1 MYRPSGIF
9 YATMLLPVFG
19 LSLVGISFSGSQSR
33 RKKLAG
39 FLLLGLMMGALF
51 LLPACGGGGGGGG
64 GGGCSG
70 CTPAG
75 SYDVTVTGTDTV
87 NANLTHDL
95 AQPLTLT
102 VQ

>member
-1 MYRPSGIF
+1 M
-9 YATMLLPVFG
+9 
-19 LSLVGISFSGSQSR
+19 SFSGSQSR
-33 RKKLAG
+33 RKKLSG
-39 FLLLGLMMGALF
+39 LLLLGLMMGALF